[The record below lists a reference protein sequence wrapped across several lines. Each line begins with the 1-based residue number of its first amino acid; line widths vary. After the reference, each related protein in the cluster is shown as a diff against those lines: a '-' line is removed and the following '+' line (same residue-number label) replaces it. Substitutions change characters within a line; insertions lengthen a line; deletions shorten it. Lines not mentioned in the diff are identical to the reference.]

1 MRENLNAIKRLVAF
15 TLTVLL
21 LGTTIWNDVFVIA
34 TEENHCSEYVDEQ
47 TYAARLLQPV
57 GEGDGY
63 CDYCGQVEQSHIH
76 EMETEVEEEIVED
89 PQTAEELPVEET
101 AEDISVPEEPQP
113 EIENTEYTVSKNVE
127 EITSEDTPVVEN
139 IDGEETPED
148 IEESEEEKNDNEEE
162 KAECE
167 HEWTYTSNGDSTH
180 LKKCSKCDEEITED
194 CSFDEEGKCVHCG
207 YEQKEECEHEW
218 EYISNENGTH
228 IKRCKVCG
236 EEVEETCQLDEN
248 GICHD
253 CLYEDERLMYQEFSK
268 TLFGTTVKVS
278 GDLPRGAR
286 VDIFYAGTRPVEE
299 IINENTD
306 ETNFT
311 AFVAFDI
318 DIYRRG
324 GEKYQPQEDG
334 GSVQVSFMGVEEV
347 EQLSQEDVS
356 VYRIEDDNQTVTEI
370 ECEVYGEEVRFD
382 ADHFTTYAAGT
393 PAITSKQKIDYWNS
407 FAYINTTGD
416 NAYTTLTQVKFYLY
430 FPKQQTV
437 NLTIKSYK
445 NLMSTSES
453 GDTALY
459 EDPEYGGVTLYPN
472 QTLAVTGEAGSYKE
486 VTVDFTGTKSTYM
499 TRNTYY
505 SVVIEHAEDCYVV
518 YGANGPSCYVG
529 NEQDGWEGNLNG
541 IFQGEVVNHNPPAA
555 ADDVTIAKINSKTE
569 NRDLLAN
576 GMAYTYYYAKNDTDV
591 LTAVFSEASAERTV
605 DWATGDASIVKVTS
619 LTATTASITAVGKGE
634 TTVTATYNGDTKT
647 IKISV
652 IEFEVMGKP
661 IDGLQL
667 DYFGGK
673 IADSDVKGYITS
685 TAISSNNLSVEIKG
699 DGSVTDDGEMTLT
712 FTSPDDTSYSKT
724 WKKNYQITPLELV
737 ESVFY
742 VDTNGD
748 DKNDKNIVI
757 SIVGGQIQQMTGMG
771 TIMANGSKEVL
782 PVYDANKKDF
792 IATIVR
798 TKPGA
803 NGLEYTIA
811 IVGEGNFTGSFQV
824 KLTSSGS
831 TTEISSVLSA
841 RLTSNSALKNATYKG
856 SAYGLTVRTDVN
868 SKNAGWDEV
877 EFVGNN
883 EGVIDYVVTSETA
896 TVTITDVK
904 TGKTSTVDPNA
915 AITAGE
921 KTITFTMISGSG
933 YTGSISVPFTV
944 SPKSLAGSDVAIEW
958 QGVAAGETKKKEHK
972 QNDQPVTL
980 EPGTDFI
987 VTFGGTTVDSSQYD
1001 ISYDNNTAITAN
1013 ARLILTGKDNFT
1025 GNRSATFEIIAA
1037 YDADLQIILS
1047 DGGKDYKG
1055 TKANSYNFKTSGY
1068 TKIYDPTLTAS
1079 AVASMI
1085 KVYMPGN
1092 RTSNDITSSYT
1103 ITVTNENGATFTP
1116 DKGVKEV
1123 KIVPKSDIQ
1132 SEFGIT
1138 EADGT
1143 RTATFEIEQRDISTG
1158 GAILFD
1164 YSAPTDKVYTGKEI
1178 EISTATPDDST
1189 GKNLKVYFETANNTI
1204 LKEGEDEDYVID
1216 YADTNINAGTAKFTI
1231 TGKGNYKGTKELSS
1245 FKFTIA
1251 KKSLNDADVTITYAF
1266 PSGMDNVYDGTE
1278 KKPTVTVKIGT
1289 QTVAEFADA
1298 AQTKRNYSVSYQ
1310 NNINVSTTTKPAVI
1324 TVTAGTNGN
1333 DGINLKDSAVKNFMI
1348 SASSA
1353 KFADFQITGDD
1364 GLVHATPYNTDGTP
1378 EIWVCPDLDITY
1390 TGNEIE
1396 RWVDVYIND
1405 KNNNPVKLKKDV
1417 DYRVSY
1423 ENNDQA
1429 KVYNTSDVDASPQI
1443 IITGRGNYKNIKAKI
1458 LFTIKPVVIAE
1469 DDSLLDV
1476 EAPGAYTKAYDYTGA
1491 PISFV
1496 LNYVKYNGN
1505 TLTTADYD
1513 LELPD
1518 DITTAGEKTA
1528 YIQFKGNYAYKDST
1542 NPKYS
1547 LPFTIGI
1554 DVNDT
1559 KAISFVNPYDLTDTT
1574 YSGTKGTGYKVRWT
1588 NSHAPVI
1595 NFQWQQLDNTVINAT
1610 FDGGTS
1616 ASPTALPVT
1625 TQGISIKDA
1634 ASNTSIKKYDSR
1646 ESGGTGST
1654 YNTITV
1660 TLTADKDSSGVYTG
1674 KFYGEKVIKYDIEP
1688 VSINENKNLVS
1699 YLDMSSSASVK
1710 YTGLEIIP
1718 TVEPKYTYGKA
1729 DDGTALKYT
1738 LLNNTTIK
1746 DFTLSPDTIGPDV
1759 GSYSRTING
1768 CGNFDESQSYTFRVT
1783 QGDVKVYLKPTSGDN
1798 EGQELPLTLT
1808 EVADTSNPLQ
1818 QEVTISD
1825 TQEVYVYKKGKEFK
1839 PKFVI
1844 KDASGANTLV
1854 EGKDYNTISYNNYN
1868 KPTTAAAP
1876 STAIISIPA
1885 NGNYINTVITV
1896 KYVIKTNAIDDGTG
1910 ILSISGTGNV
1920 PYTAKTYTAAD
1931 IKTAVDRDPSILTVK
1946 LGAQTLEYG
1955 TDYKI
1960 LVPTDTAAV
1969 AEFDTWKA
1977 TKNVTYG
1984 IIGNNGLPS
1993 YADAGETSLNYFW
2006 VEGINDYSGFI
2017 KVPFNI
2023 ILNLA
2028 DENMTAITIKDA
2040 SYELNNDGS
2049 CTNED
2054 GTSKITPEVT
2064 FRAVDGASGTFA
2076 ESLTANEI
2084 KKYIN
2089 ITRAKEGYPGPD
2101 GSITVSGIKGCK
2113 GTVSNVKYYDTTTST
2128 KVPVKFLARLGSYT
2142 KISMST
2148 GTVYSYTGSAI
2159 EVSFIGIDDEAVKV
2173 DDVRL
2178 IGDYVLTYEDTAS
2191 PANIYATTVNVG
2203 TYRARITATEK
2214 SSYFVPGT
2222 SQAYEY
2228 KIKYNLANAVIK
2240 FYDPGNNDLQVEK
2253 TPYTSGGYDLA
2264 ANSKLFINNKQIY
2277 PTGGNGDTTGWVT
2290 FNPTKLTKVGDN
2302 QPVTVTSN
2310 NDLVYG
2316 TCTGSMSVGG
2326 ISINSATVT
2335 IVGKTAPYEYDYTG
2349 NYITPTVSVEL
2360 GTETLELTRDY
2371 TVSYKDN
2378 KNAGTATIF
2387 VNGTSAYSGTAQVT
2401 FTINKV
2407 AITADMIEVGDA
2419 FYAGYGVAVEP
2430 TVVVKNKSG
2439 MTLSPNIEYE
2449 VRYER
2454 NSSGARDKNSVSP
2467 LPPAVYV
2474 TAKDNSNYTG
2484 TNVEK
2489 KFTIQKLD
2497 LSSTDVNVDIETTEY
2512 TGQELQEYDI
2522 IKVFV
2527 GNKELDPTGKTSG
2540 AEDYRIDI
2548 YNAAGQPARLLDKG
2562 EYTIDIVGLEVN
2574 TTGTKELH
2582 IEITDRSL
2590 PNNWHYYY
2598 DGNDFSSST
2607 STWAYVP
2614 SKKAF
2619 VSQPTAGSKD
2629 NLIITV
2635 YDVEEFTEGTEV
2647 TPRITIEDRG
2657 IQISTTTTNED
2668 GTTTTV
2674 SKNKVLTSDD
2684 FEITKVING
2693 DKAGTGE
2700 WSRILKTDSTH
2711 ALPTGDCPAVEITGI
2726 GNYTGSITLPFNIG
2740 KNLNTLIED
2749 NSLHVEFSVTNSYY
2763 TSSGGQ
2769 TTKYDYGATSISY
2782 IYNSNTQIPEPK
2794 LDYTYTPTGSTNQR
2808 TITLTK
2814 GTEYTVSVEDA
2825 KGEEDSSVNAGEKYI
2840 VIKGKGKYCGTIKQK
2855 YVITKKLVDETTA
2868 TGFDKD
2874 ATKTMQTVDGGYTF
2888 VVLGNTVTRLNEDT
2902 AKKYLYD
2909 EANPT
2914 KYKDYIGYYYAVF
2927 NKEPIE
2933 PKIQVK
2939 DNKLGPLKN
2948 KSVVISEED
2957 LQIDYKKADESFD
2970 PGQNNFSEIQISF
2983 KANAEDS
2990 SAGLNYYAT
2999 STGSAT
3005 FVIHYIVV
3013 QGDLSSGF
3021 TVDFVNGT
3029 AGANTDFDGNE
3040 KTPEIVVTNGSK
3052 ELVENQDYTKEYKNN
3067 ILPGVAE
3074 VVVTGMGNYKGQT
3087 SNTFTISGN
3096 LGTDT
3101 VEAYQDINGNYVEGK
3116 LTQDYIGGPFEPN
3129 ILLMIPETTA
3139 MIAAGIEE
3147 RQRVLAYSGNGGNA
3161 QTDDYTLVGE
3171 PTSTNGFVSSGTVV
3185 YAGNGARYW
3194 KGTKEINFNISFD
3207 EATLDLVN
3215 KNQSY
3220 PYTGEEIKPE
3230 FKLPL
3235 SDKVY
3240 ETKNIQYLRNG
3251 TDATDFVNAGS
3262 IDVIVT
3268 AKVGEQDREFYDTYT
3283 ITKRNLNDSAV
3294 RVIYTKNYRYTGTQ
3308 IKPPVVVFIQNESSV
3323 KTLIEGT
3330 DYKLEYGKNVDGYL
3344 ENKEEG
3350 SITVRGMGTNI
3361 ESVRMEHFNIDVGFP
3376 VNVQIPKDKIT
3387 SSSITVTWTP
3397 DVYSTGDIVKLYKV
3411 DSDKNE
3417 TYVGEKN
3424 VTDHSGECTFTGLDS
3439 VADYKAY
3446 VHSYVKTSN
3455 DEFQSEV
3462 RSAEAITGIQ
3472 TSSVT
3477 VVSNSPGTVTI
3488 SDWPKDG
3495 AVIIYKIY
3503 RAETADTSEPGTL
3516 VACYPASVNSF
3527 TNTGLARGTYYYY
3540 VEGYCVLNSKLT
3552 CANTSERVPVY
3563 VE

>member
-89 PQTAEELPVEET
+89 PQPVEELPVEET

-113 EIENTEYTVSKNVE
+113 EIENTEYTVSENVE
-127 EITSEDTPVVEN
+127 EITPEDTPVVEN

-167 HEWTYTSNGDSTH
+167 HEWTYTSNGDGTH
-180 LKKCSKCDEEITED
+180 VKKCSKCDEEITED
-194 CSFDEEGKCVHCG
+194 CTFDEEGKCVHCG

-228 IKRCKVCG
+228 IKRCKICG

-393 PAITSKQKIDYWNS
+393 PSITSKEKIEDWND
-407 FAYINTTGD
+407 FAYINSTGD

-430 FPKQQTV
+430 FQKQGTV
-437 NLTIKSYK
+437 NLTIKSFK
-445 NLMSTSES
+445 NLKSTSVS

-459 EDPEYGGVTLYPN
+459 EDPENGVTLYPN
-472 QTLAVTGEAGSYKE
+472 QTLAVTGDAGTYKE
-486 VTVDFTGTKSTYM
+486 VTVDFTGSTSTYM

-505 SVVIEHAEDCYVV
+505 SVVVEHDKACYVV
-518 YGANGPSCYVG
+518 YGANGPNCYIG
-529 NEQDGWEGNLNG
+529 NDQDGWVGNLNG
-541 IFQGEVVNHNPPAA
+541 IFQGEVVDTNPPAA
-555 ADDVTIAKINSKTE
+555 ADDVTISKINSKSE
-569 NRDLLAN
+569 NRDFLAN
-576 GMAYTYYYAKNDTDV
+576 GTTYTYYYAKNDTDI

-605 DWATGDASIVKVTS
+605 TWKSDDSNVVKVVS
-619 LTATTASITAVGKGE
+619 ESATTASIAAVGKG
-634 TTVTATYNGDTKT
+634 TATITAEYNGDSKT
-647 IKISV
+647 INISV

-667 DYFGGK
+667 DYFGAK
-673 IADSDVKGYITS
+673 LQKSDIKGYITS
-685 TAISSNNLSVEIKG
+685 TAISDNYLSAEIKG
-699 DGSVTDDGEMTLT
+699 DGSVTTEGEMTLT
-712 FTSPDDTSYSKT
+712 FTSPDDAAYSKL
-724 WKKNYQITPLELV
+724 WKKNYQINPLELV

-742 VDTNGD
+742 TDTNND
-748 DKNDKNIVI
+748 DKNDKNIVM

-771 TIMANGSKEVL
+771 TIRANDSVDVL

-792 IATIVR
+792 TATIVR
-798 TKPGA
+798 SKPGPY
-803 NGLEYTIA
+803 GLQYTVA

-824 KLTSSGS
+824 NLTSSGS
-831 TTEISSVLSA
+831 KTDISTVLTA
-841 RLTSNSALKNATYKG
+841 RLSSNSDLKSATYNG
-856 SAYGLTVRTDVN
+856 NAYGLTDRTDVN
-868 SKNAGWDEV
+868 SKVVGWNEV

-883 EGVIDYVVTSETA
+883 EAVIDSVVTKQTA
-896 TVTITDVK
+896 TYTITDVK

-921 KTITFTMISGSG
+921 KLITFTMNADSG
-933 YTGSISVPFTV
+933 YTGSLTVSFTV
-944 SPKSLAGSDVAIEW
+944 APKPLASSEIAIEW
-958 QGVAAGETKKKEHK
+958 LGVNDGETKKKPHK
-972 QNDQPVTL
+972 ENDQPVTL

-987 VTFGGTTVDSSQYD
+987 VTFGGTTVDPSQYD

-1013 ARLILTGKDNFT
+1013 ARVILTGKENYT

-1037 YDADLQIILS
+1037 YDVDLQIILS
-1047 DGGKDYKG
+1047 DGKDYTG
-1055 TKANSYNFKTSGY
+1055 TKANSYNFKTAGY

-1079 AVASMI
+1079 YVISMI
-1085 KVYMPGN
+1085 KVYLPGN
-1092 RTSNDITSSYT
+1092 RQNNIVTSNYT
-1103 ITVTNENGATFTP
+1103 ITVTNDDGTTFSPSVGKKKIQLVP
-1116 DKGVKEV
+1116 D
-1123 KIVPKSDIQ
+1123 STIQ
-1132 SEFGIT
+1132 NEFGLT
-1138 EADGT
+1138 GTDDGT
-1143 RTATFEIEQRDISTG
+1143 RTATFEIEKRDISTG

-1164 YSAPTDKVYTGKEI
+1164 YSAPTDKVYTGNEI
-1178 EISTATPDDST
+1178 TISTAEAGDST
-1189 GKNLKVYFETANNTI
+1189 GKNLKVYFEVANNTI
-1204 LKEGEDEDYVID
+1204 LEEGQDYTID
-1216 YADTNINAGTAKFTI
+1216 YGGTNINAGTARFTI
-1231 TGKGNYKGTKELSS
+1231 TGTGNYKGTKELSS

-1251 KKSLNDADVTITYAF
+1251 KKSLKDADVIISYAF

-1278 KKPTVTVKIGT
+1278 KKPTVTVKIGS
-1289 QTVAEFADA
+1289 QTVAEFADT

-1310 NNINVSTTTKPAVI
+1310 NNINVSTTTKKAEI

-1333 DGINLKDSAVKNFMI
+1333 DGVNLKDSKVTNFMI
-1348 SASSA
+1348 NASSA
-1353 KFADFQITGDD
+1353 KFADFQITGDN
-1364 GLVHATPYNTDGTP
+1364 GMVHATPYSVDGTP
-1378 EIWVCPDLDITY
+1378 EIWECRDLDITY
-1390 TGNEIE
+1390 TGSEIE

-1417 DYRVSY
+1417 DFRVSY
-1423 ENNDQA
+1423 ENNEDA
-1429 KVYNTSDVDASPQI
+1429 KTYNTSDVDASPQI
-1443 IITGRGNYKNIKAKI
+1443 IITGRGNYSNIKAKI
-1458 LFTIKPVVIAE
+1458 LFTIKPILIKE
-1469 DDSLLDV
+1469 NDPLLDL
-1476 EAPGAYTKAYDYTGA
+1476 EAPGAYTKAYDYIDSTT
-1491 PISFV
+1491 PINFV
-1496 LNYVKYNGN
+1496 FNYVKYNGN
-1505 TLTTADYD
+1505 TLTNNDYT
-1513 LELPD
+1513 LTLPD
-1518 DITTAGEKTA
+1518 DITSAGEKKA
-1528 YIQFKGNYAYKDST
+1528 EIKFNGNYAYKDSS
-1542 NPKYS
+1542 NPAYE

-1554 DVNDT
+1554 DVSNT
-1559 KAISFVNPYDLTDTT
+1559 TVVSFANPYDSSDTNY
-1574 YSGTKGTGYKVRWT
+1574 YSTKGTGYKVRWA
-1588 NSHAPVI
+1588 NSHAPII
-1595 NFQWQQLDNTVINAT
+1595 NFQWQRLDNAVRTET

-1616 ASPTALPVT
+1616 TNPTAVPLLT
-1625 TQGISIKDA
+1625 SNGISIKDE

-1646 ESGGTGST
+1646 AAGATGNQF
-1654 YNTITV
+1654 NTITV
-1660 TLTADKDSSGVYTG
+1660 TLTAAKDASGVYTG
-1674 KFYGEKVIKYDIEP
+1674 EFYGEKVITYEIAP
-1688 VSINENKNLVS
+1688 VSLNEAKNLVN
-1699 YLDMSSSASVK
+1699 YTDTNANIK
-1710 YTGLEIIP
+1710 YTGAEIAP
-1718 TVEPKYTYGKA
+1718 PVTAKYKYGVSSDSNA
-1729 DDGTALKYT
+1729 TTLYYT
-1738 LLNNTTIK
+1738 LDKTT
-1746 DFTLSPDTIGPDV
+1746 DFTLSPDTIGPNV
-1759 GSYSRTING
+1759 GSYPRTLTG

-1783 QGDVKVYLKPTSGDN
+1783 QGDVKVYLKPTTGDN
-1798 EGQELPLTLT
+1798 EGQELELSLSQ
-1808 EVADTSNPLQ
+1808 VADTNPLQ
-1818 QEVTISD
+1818 QEVTIAD
-1825 TQEVYVYKKGKEFK
+1825 TQEVYVYKKGKEYK
-1839 PKFVI
+1839 PKFI
-1844 KDASGANTLV
+1844 LKDSSGTNTLV

-1868 KPTTAAAP
+1868 KPTTAGAP

-1885 NGNYINTVITV
+1885 NGNYITTVITV
-1896 KYVIKTNAIDDGTG
+1896 KYIIKTNAIDDGTG
-1910 ILSISGTGNV
+1910 VLSIGGTGSV
-1920 PYTAKTYTAAD
+1920 PYTAKTYNAAD

-1946 LGAQTLEYG
+1946 LGSQTLEYG

-1960 LVPTDTAAV
+1960 LVPTDTSAV
-1969 AEFDTWKA
+1969 SDFNEWKEK
-1977 TKNVTYG
+1977 KNDNSQV
-1984 IIGNNGLPS
+1984 IGTNTLPS
-1993 YADAGETSLNYFW
+1993 YADVGEVSLNYFW

-2028 DENMTAITIKDA
+2028 DDSMTAITIKDA

-2049 CTNED
+2049 CTNAD

-2064 FRAVDGASGTFA
+2064 FRAIDGATGTYG
-2076 ESLTANEI
+2076 ETLTANEI
-2084 KKYIN
+2084 KKYLN

-2101 GSITVSGIKGCK
+2101 GGITVSGIKGCK
-2113 GTVSNVKYYDTTTST
+2113 GTVSNLKYYDTTTST

-2148 GTVYSYTGSAI
+2148 GEVYPYTGSAV
-2159 EVSFIGIDDEAVKV
+2159 EVSFVGIDEDAVKV

-2228 KIKYNLANAVIK
+2228 KIKYNLGNAVIK
-2240 FYDPGNNDLQVEK
+2240 FYDPGNNTVEIEQ

-2264 ANSKLFINNKQIY
+2264 SNAKLFVNNKEIY

-2290 FNPTKLTKVGDN
+2290 FNPTKLTKVGQN

-2326 ISINSATVT
+2326 ISIDSATVK

-2349 NYITPTVSVEL
+2349 DYITPTVSVEL

-2378 KNAGTATIF
+2378 KNAGTATII
-2387 VNGTSAYSGTAQVT
+2387 VKGTSAYSGTAEVT

-2419 FYAGYGVAVEP
+2419 FYAGYGIEVKP

-2454 NSSGARDKNSVSP
+2454 NSSGARDKSSTTP

-2474 TAKDNSNYTG
+2474 TAKANSNYTG

-2489 KFTIQKLD
+2489 AFTIEKLD

-2512 TGQELQEYDI
+2512 TGQELKEYDI

-2527 GNKELDPTGKTSG
+2527 GTKELDPTGKTSG

-2548 YNAAGQPARLLDKG
+2548 YNASGQPAKLLDKG
-2562 EYTIDIVGLEVN
+2562 QYTIDIVGLEVN

-2590 PNNWHYYY
+2590 PNNWHYYF

-2607 STWAYVP
+2607 STWSYVP

-2619 VSQPTAGSKD
+2619 VSQPVAGSKD

-2647 TPRITIEDRG
+2647 TPRITIEDKG

-2674 SKNKVLTSDD
+2674 SKNKVLTKDD

-2700 WSRILKTDSTH
+2700 WSRILKTDGTH
-2711 ALPTGDCPAVEITGI
+2711 ALPTADSPAVEITGI

-2740 KNLNTLIED
+2740 KNLNTLIEE
-2749 NSLHVEFSVTNSYY
+2749 NSLHVEFTVTNSYY
-2763 TSSGGQ
+2763 TSSGSQ
-2769 TTKYDYGATSISY
+2769 TNKYDYGATSISY

-2794 LDYTYTPTGSTNQR
+2794 LDYTYTPTGATSSR

-2855 YVITKKLVDETTA
+2855 YVITKKLVDETTE

-2888 VVLGNTVTRLNEDT
+2888 VVLGNTVSRLNEDT

-2914 KYKDYIGYYYAVF
+2914 KYRDYIGYYYAVF

-2933 PKIQVK
+2933 PKVQVK

-2948 KSVVISEED
+2948 KSVVISEDD
-2957 LQIDYKKADESFD
+2957 LVIDYKKADESFD

-2983 KANAEDS
+2983 KANAAES

-3029 AGANTDFDGNE
+3029 AGANTDFDGTE
-3040 KTPEIVVTNGSK
+3040 KTPDIVVTNGSK

-3116 LTQDYIGGPFEPN
+3116 LTQDYIGGAFEPN

-3139 MIAAGIEE
+3139 MIAAGIPEVD
-3147 RQRVLAYSGNGGNA
+3147 RVLTYSGNGGNA

-3194 KGTKEINFNISFD
+3194 KGTKEINFNIAFD
-3207 EATLDLVN
+3207 EANLDLTN

-3220 PYTGEEIKPE
+3220 PYTGEEIKPV

-3235 SDKVY
+3235 SEKVY
-3240 ETKNIQYLRNG
+3240 EIKNIQYLRNG

-3283 ITKRNLNDSAV
+3283 ITKRNLNDDDV
-3294 RVIYTKNYRYTGTQ
+3294 RVIYTKNYRYTGSQ

-3323 KTLIEGT
+3323 HTLVEGT
-3330 DYKLEYGKNVDGYL
+3330 DYKIEYGKNTDGYL

-3350 SITVRGMGTNI
+3350 SITLRGMGTNI

-3472 TSSVT
+3472 TSSVN
-3477 VVSNSPGTVTI
+3477 VVSNAPGTVTI

-3503 RAETADTSEPGTL
+3503 RADTADTSVPGTL

-3527 TNTGLARGTYYYY
+3527 TNTGLPRGKYYYY

-3552 CANTSERVPVY
+3552 CANTSERVPVD